1 MGFGDLNYLAVVIAT
16 VAAFIF
22 GAVYYGVLGKP
33 WMKAAKIDPAEAKM
47 SVSIMATGFICQFV
61 MAVLLAGLI
70 GHLGAGDPT
79 VRTSIVTGFFVWLGF
94 MVTTMIVN
102 QRFQGFG
109 WMLSLIDGVHWLG
122 VALIMGAIIGWMGV
136 Y

>member
-1 MGFGDLNYLAVVIAT
+1 MAFDSLNYLAILIAAVV
-16 VAAFIF
+16 AFAF

-33 WMKAAKIDPAEAKM
+33 WMKAAKINPAEARM
-47 SVSIMATGFICQFV
+47 SVSVMATGFICQLV

-79 VRTSIVTGFFVWLGF
+79 VRTGIVTGFFVWLGF

-122 VALIMGAIIGWMGV
+122 VALIMGAIIGWMD
-136 Y
+136 

>member
-1 MGFGDLNYLAVVIAT
+1 MAFDSLNYLAILIAA
-16 VAAFIF
+16 VAAFAF
-22 GAVYYGVLGKP
+22 GAVYYSVLGKP
-33 WMKAAKIDPAEAKM
+33 WMKAAKINPAEARM
-47 SVSIMATGFICQFV
+47 SLSVMATGFICQLV

-79 VRTSIVTGFFVWLGF
+79 LRTGIVTGFFVWLGF

-122 VALIMGAIIGWMGV
+122 VALIMGAIIGWMD
-136 Y
+136 